1 VAEAMRLLGRDAIE
15 SERAWYVL
23 EGPSCPDVF
32 LETDDLIVVIEG
44 KRTESGPTTAT
55 SWMPL
60 RHQMLR
66 HIDAVW
72 DTRDGR
78 QCVGFFIVESGAA
91 GETPNHWLN
100 AARQTTKPNVL
111 AQSLPHR
118 SQEVRTQIADAFLGV
133 TTWQM
138 VCRALSIPQA
148 VLIDQVI

>member
-1 VAEAMRLLGRDAIE
+1 MELLSSNRLK

-55 SWMPL
+55 NWMPV

-66 HIDAVW
+66 HV
-72 DTRDGR
+72 DTAWEIRGDR
-78 QCVGFFIVESGAA
+78 QCVGFFIVEGNTE
-91 GETPNHWLN
+91 GNVPDHWLD
-100 AARQTTKPNVL
+100 AVRTTVHPDVL

-118 SQEVRTQIADAFLGV
+118 SQEVRTQIEEAFLGV
-133 TTWQM
+133 TTWQILSHH
-138 VCRALSIPQA
+138 LSIPKA
-148 VLIDQVI
+148 VLIDQVV